1 MFDDELDELEEEVD
15 SEDLEIDVGD
25 DLTSDEKIG

>member
-1 MFDDELDELEEEVD
+1 MFDDELEEEVD